1 MGWMFPYSAAMR
13 VIGGMVLLSA
23 IINALLY
30 LRRVEVW
37 DHAFYHEWYFTW
49 SPVFVFVGLLLVT
62 GSLWNDPRIVVV
74 FSGIVAVLW
83 YVYIVMGGL

>member
-13 VIGGMVLLSA
+13 VLGGMIMVSTVV
-23 IINALLY
+23 NALLF
-30 LRRVEVW
+30 LRKVEVW
-37 DHAFYHEWYFTW
+37 DHQFYSDWYFAW
-49 SPVFVFVGLLLVT
+49 SPIFIFIGVLLIT

-74 FSGIVAVLW
+74 FAGIVAVLW